1 MKCVFCM
8 IDNYGSHVDSYWD
21 RKPLPWIKRITYRD
35 VVAENMS
42 MTCHLDGIYR
52 DPFIGIFMSN
62 VTIGSA
68 NIPTKIHGLTLI
80 LKELAVLINR
90 HLVSCELIRAQRK
103 VVCII
108 FLSKVYP

>member
-1 MKCVFCM
+1 
-8 IDNYGSHVDSYWD
+8 
-21 RKPLPWIKRITYRD
+21 
-35 VVAENMS
+35 MS
-42 MTCHLDGIYR
+42 MTGHLDGIYR

-62 VTIGSA
+62 VTIGLA

-80 LKELAVLINR
+80 LKELAVLINL